1 MQRFAGLKAI
11 AKRWAGCGAV
21 VMILALGAEPLAA
34 QQQPRQPRNN
44 NNQGGNG
51 GNQQGGNQ
59 QGGNQQGGNRRPSQ
73 VELPDDPKLLEIHKN
88 FVLAAE
94 KLAGDYERGGQ
105 IDKARNCYT
114 EILRLVPTYTP
125 AEEKLAKIKEK
136 EATAEKKLVD
146 VYANKGWQDTG
157 IQVIQGRPISF
168 HSTGQW
174 TFKMQYNLQA
184 DGLEIPKE
192 LRDFP
197 LGSLIGLIAQST
209 DDKDAKPF
217 LVGADKSFEAQK
229 SGRLFLRIY
238 DSDPEDN
245 TGRIGVVVE
254 GTFKK

>member
-1 MQRFAGLKAI
+1 MRRFVGLQVTTKHFTMCGVALI
-11 AKRWAGCGAV
+11 A
-21 VMILALGAEPLAA
+21 LALSVEPLAA
-34 QQQPRQPRNN
+34 QQPRQPRNGGN
-44 NNQGGNG
+44 GNQGNQGNQGG
-51 GNQQGGNQ
+51 
-59 QGGNQQGGNRRPSQ
+59 GNRPRQ
-73 VELPDDPKLLEIHKN
+73 VELPDDPKLLEIHKK
-88 FVLAAE
+88 FVLDAE

-105 IDKARNCYT
+105 IDKARSCYT

-157 IQVIQGRPISF
+157 IQVISGRPISF

-174 TFKMQYNLQA
+174 TFKMTYNLQA

-197 LGSLIGLIAQST
+197 LGSLIGLIAESV

-217 LVGADKSFEAQK
+217 LVGNDKSFDAPK
-229 SGRLFLRIY
+229 TGRLFLRIY

-245 TGRIGVVVE
+245 IGRIGVVVE

>member
-11 AKRWAGCGAV
+11 AKRWSGYGAV

-34 QQQPRQPRNN
+34 QQQQQQPRPPRN
-44 NNQGGNG
+44 NNQGGG
-51 GNQQGGNQ
+51 GQPAGNQPGNQ
-59 QGGNQQGGNRRPSQ
+59 AGGNRRPPQ
-73 VELPDDPKLLEIHKN
+73 VELPDDPKLLELHKN

-105 IDKARNCYT
+105 NDKARNCYS

-136 EATAEKKLVD
+136 EATAEKKLFD

-174 TFKMQYNLQA
+174 TFKMTYNLQA

-197 LGSLIGLIAQST
+197 LGSLIGLIAEST
-209 DDKDAKPF
+209 TDKDVKPF
-217 LVGADKSFEAQK
+217 LVGADKSFEAPK

>member
-1 MQRFAGLKAI
+1 MRRFVGLQAMTKHFTM
-11 AKRWAGCGAV
+11 CGVAL
-21 VMILALGAEPLAA
+21 LALALSVEPLAA
-34 QQQPRQPRNN
+34 QQPRQPRNGGN
-44 NNQGGNG
+44 GNQGNQGNQGG
-51 GNQQGGNQ
+51 
-59 QGGNQQGGNRRPSQ
+59 GNRPRQ
-73 VELPDDPKLLEIHKN
+73 VELPDDPKLLEIHKK
-88 FVLAAE
+88 FVLDAE

-105 IDKARNCYT
+105 IDKARSCYT

-157 IQVIQGRPISF
+157 IQVISGRPISF

-174 TFKMQYNLQA
+174 TFKMTYNLQA

-197 LGSLIGLIAQST
+197 LGSLIGLIAESV

-217 LVGADKSFEAQK
+217 LVGNDKSFDAPK
-229 SGRLFLRIY
+229 TGRLFLRIY

-245 TGRIGVVVE
+245 IGRIGVVVE